1 MQTNSERF
9 SLTPNLTNFC
19 STYITKLFF
28 AWKHIKWT
36 FIWCITITFSNKTV
50 LSREYLVFGVKPM
63 KNRVQKMWKKL
74 SNSMD
79 FQPGTTSKLK
89 FSPKPT
95 RIFKNCSPPSPTLT
109 SGPPL
114 KITQNWLFYCIFT
127 FYLTNFGA
135 LSP

>member
-1 MQTNSERF
+1 MQTNPERF
-9 SLTPNLTNFC
+9 SLTPNLRSFC

-28 AWKHIKWT
+28 AWKPIKWT
-36 FIWCITITFSNKTV
+36 FNYCIIITFSEKTV

-74 SNSMD
+74 SNSME
-79 FQPGTTSKLK
+79 FQSGTTSKLK
-89 FSPKPT
+89 FSPKPI

-114 KITQNWLFYCIFT
+114 KIAQNRPFYYIFIL
-127 FYLTNFGA
+127 YLTNFGG
-135 LSP
+135 